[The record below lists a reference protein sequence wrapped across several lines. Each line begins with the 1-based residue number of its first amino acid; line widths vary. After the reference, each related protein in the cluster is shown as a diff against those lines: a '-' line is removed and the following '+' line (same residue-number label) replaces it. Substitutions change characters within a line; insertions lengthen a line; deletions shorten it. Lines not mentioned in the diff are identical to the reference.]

1 MSEPTKPVATWRKVL
16 AGILDFLTIFF
27 VGGYVIG
34 ELTGNVTDEGFK
46 LQGLPALLLFALIV
60 AYFVVGRKYL
70 GGTIWQRVL
79 RA

>member
-1 MSEPTKPVATWRKVL
+1 
-16 AGILDFLTIFF
+16 
-27 VGGYVIG
+27 VIG
-34 ELTGNVTDEGFK
+34 ELTGNVTEDGFK